1 MNINE
6 MLLVCPVHQTVFI
19 HSGKIALY
27 FVTIN
32 VPFLSDVF
40 YQIVFGCFYFDVA
53 VVFFGCV
60 SIMY

>member
-1 MNINE
+1 

-53 VVFFGCV
+53 VVFLV
-60 SIMY
+60 VLA